1 MSILQQFSQIN
12 LRVLSNIIVEQF
24 LEIKSSIENYDSIGN
39 KITNVLVHAKYTKMQ
54 LNRLVLMLVTIIIRN
69 MINGLVCILVLT
81 GYRVFDFFVQAI
93 ISILFILKTNWF
105 YYNVQK
111 YENEFLT
118 ITEYFVDNY
127 NFENF
132 RRWKKNLVAT
142 LCTIFIVYL
151 FVFPMSS
158 AILIEWIL
166 QFLVCYLVIDNI
178 ENKNGILYDFVDMV
192 MILLGKRIKSG
203 QVTISERINII
214 DTYAQE
220 IANAKSESTIVENTH
235 TTIVE
240 SAPQHRKKNKHVN
253 INLPIIYDEEEFTH
267 VENNISS
274 SKSIQDFEVVGKKK

>member
-240 SAPQHRKKNKHVN
+240 SAPRHRKKNKHVN